1 MGGKVVLLVLTLAV
15 SWLPGR
21 GLAAPP
27 AGDGPAAPQAQAAT
41 GVTLVSSVFG
51 SAGRPAASAHF
62 SCVGTAGQPT
72 PIGIATRSGRTLY
85 AGFWGWWLD
94 EPYFTAAPE
103 GPPAPATRL
112 FPGRP
117 NPFNPATTI
126 AFEIGEAGFV
136 SLSIHDIRGARVRRL
151 VGEARPVGRYT
162 ATWDGRDDA
171 GREVASGL
179 YICRL
184 ETPGHRATTKLVM
197 IK

>member
-1 MGGKVVLLVLTLAV
+1 MGGKMTLVVLALAV
-15 SWLPGR
+15 WWLPGR

-27 AGDGPAAPQAQAAT
+27 AADGPTEPQALAAT
-41 GVTLVSSVFG
+41 GVFLVSSVFG
-51 SAGRPAASAHF
+51 SAGAPAASAHF

-72 PIGIATRSGRTLY
+72 PTGITTGSLRTLY

-94 EPYFTAAPE
+94 DPYFTAAPDA
-103 GPPAPATRL
+103 PAPVTRL

-126 AFEIGEAGFV
+126 AFETGEAGFV
-136 SLSIHDIRGARVRRL
+136 RLSIHDIRGSRVRRL
-151 VGEARPVGRYT
+151 VGEARPAGRYN
-162 ATWDGRDDA
+162 ATWDGRDDG
-171 GREVASGL
+171 GRPVASGL